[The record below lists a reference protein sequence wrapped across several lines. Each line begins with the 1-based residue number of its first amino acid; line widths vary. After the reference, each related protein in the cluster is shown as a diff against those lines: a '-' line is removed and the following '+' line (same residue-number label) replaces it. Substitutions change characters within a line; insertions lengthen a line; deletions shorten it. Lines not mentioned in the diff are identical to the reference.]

1 MKMIKG
7 REVKEVTEAA
17 KEARREYRRKWY
29 EQNRDR
35 VKGYNA
41 KYWERKANEQA
52 VNERRDNGARR
63 KRIPTLVNG

>member
-52 VNERRDNGARR
+52 VTELRGNEARTSRKAPLING
-63 KRIPTLVNG
+63 